1 VADGAASSRG
11 FPLFRMSKEA
21 ADDAAQVAQVA
32 PDQLF
37 HQVGF
42 RAIDSAADIEIDGG
56 VTG

>member
-1 VADGAASSRG
+1 MA
-11 FPLFRMSKEA
+11 KEG
-21 ADDAAQVAQVA
+21 ADDAAQVTQVA